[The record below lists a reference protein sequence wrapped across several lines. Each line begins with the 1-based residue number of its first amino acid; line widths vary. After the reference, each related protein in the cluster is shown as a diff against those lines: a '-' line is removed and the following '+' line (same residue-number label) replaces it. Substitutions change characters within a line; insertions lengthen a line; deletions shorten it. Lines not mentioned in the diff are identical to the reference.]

1 MPPEP
6 HADRPSPW
14 WPVGV
19 VVALAGATYL
29 AFRTTREGSILGD
42 HDQLLADIMGFWVL
56 WAVALGCLLRARL
69 SRRRLL
75 LLLVLGATALRLAAM
90 TVVVPLSDDVYRYAW
105 DGSVQA
111 AGVSPYRY
119 APDEAG
125 EVEALAE
132 RRTDWLF
139 PDAVEGGDTC
149 AEIGR
154 DDGCSR
160 INRPSVRTVYPPL
173 AQVWFLGG
181 HLAGASQLRDLGWQV
196 VALLP
201 DVATCVLLWLV
212 LVRSGRDPRWAAAF
226 AWSPVAVLE
235 GVQNAHVDGLA
246 TLLVVLAVALA
257 GRRPAASGAALA
269 AAALVKLYPA
279 LLLPALLV
287 RRPVRVVTA
296 FVAVMAVGYLPHVL
310 AAGSDVVGF
319 VPGYLAEEDYD
330 AGDRYLL
337 LRPLWLPG
345 PVVSVVVAVL
355 GLAVAVAVWRRA
367 RSLAPLVAPSGGGE
381 DRVAAGACVL
391 LGAALLLATP
401 VQPWYGLPLAALAA
415 LAGRPAW
422 FAVPALGYPV
432 FFAVVPAGPSDAAAW
447 TGTACYAAALVVV
460 VAAEVRRRVS
470 GRAEPSSPPRPA
482 PDPAGSPPRPAR
494 S

>member
-6 HADRPSPW
+6 ASHRSSPW
-14 WPVGV
+14 WQAGI
-19 VVALAGATYL
+19 VVALGGATYL
-29 AFRTTREGSILGD
+29 AFRTTREGSILGE
-42 HDQLLADIMGFWVL
+42 HGRLLADIVGFWLL
-56 WAVALGCLLRARL
+56 WAVALACLLRARL

-75 LLLVLGATALRLAAM
+75 TLVVVGAAALRIAAM
-90 TVVVPLSDDVYRYAW
+90 TVVVPLSDDLYRYAW

-119 APDEAG
+119 APDQADG
-125 EVEALAE
+125 VEALAE

-154 DDGCSR
+154 DDGCTR
-160 INRPSVRTVYPPL
+160 INRPSVHTVYPPL

-181 HLAGASQLRDLGWQV
+181 HLAGASQWRDIGWQ
-196 VALLP
+196 ALSLLP

-246 TLLVVLAVALA
+246 TFFVVLAVALA

-296 FVAVMAVGYLPHVL
+296 FVAVVAAGYLPHVL
-310 AAGSDVVGF
+310 VSGADVLGF
-319 VPGYLAEEDYD
+319 LPGYLAEEDYD

-337 LRPLWLPG
+337 LRPLGLPG
-345 PVVSVVVAVL
+345 PVVSVLVALL

-367 RSLAPLVAPSGGGE
+367 RSLAPGAREAGDTSVIGDGPGAG
-381 DRVAAGACVL
+381 RVAVGACVL

-415 LAGRPAW
+415 LARRPEW
-422 FAVPALGYPV
+422 FALPALAYPV
-432 FFAVVPAGPSDAAAW
+432 FFAVVPAGPSEAAAW
-447 TGTACYAAALVVV
+447 TGTACYAVALAVVLAA
-460 VAAEVRRRVS
+460 AVRRRVTD
-470 GRAEPSSPPRPA
+470 RPAASSRPPRAAA
-482 PDPAGSPPRPAR
+482 PP
-494 S
+494 